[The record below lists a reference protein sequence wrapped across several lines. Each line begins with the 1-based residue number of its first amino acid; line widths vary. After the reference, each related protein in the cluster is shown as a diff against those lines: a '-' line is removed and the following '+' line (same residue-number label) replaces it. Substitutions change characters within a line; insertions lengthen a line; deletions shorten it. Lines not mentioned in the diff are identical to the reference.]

1 MFSRV
6 ERFLPADVV
15 ARLSGQFNFIHVGDQ
30 VSDDM
35 GELVS
40 VLSACD
46 HAISVDNS
54 TAHLAGALGLPI
66 SLMLTD
72 GAAGGEW
79 RWHCVGR
86 DRSPWYPSA
95 RIFRRTEH
103 GDWST
108 VVGQVSAGF
117 CRNAEGG
124 GVKGR
129 SYCGGL
135 TKDEPRHSPGFG
147 DGLNYWTKNHNAI
160 ATRTTSTIP
169 IHSACCVALPAA
181 SLF

>member
-1 MFSRV
+1 VRFVSV

-35 GELVS
+35 GELAS

-117 CRNAEGG
+117 AGT
-124 GVKGR
+124 
-129 SYCGGL
+129 L
-135 TKDEPRHSPGFG
+135 T
-147 DGLNYWTKNHNAI
+147 
-160 ATRTTSTIP
+160 
-169 IHSACCVALPAA
+169 AA
-181 SLF
+181 A